1 MVCVSFSDF
10 VFQGS
15 FRITVNGLSAYHHP
29 PKGLLNACA
38 SLRQQLHRRLCHGG
52 HIQPEGGQRRFFLTI
67 RGKIIKPHH
76 GYILRHPQAPFPQ
89 KPDHQPGRAVAVAYQ
104 RGRQLF
110 RQGNRKALFGALA
123 ASLLLVPALYL
134 LAGKSILFGK
144 YPAAPLPFLRLTTP
158 EEFAALGP
166 VVADGPDV
174 EIRCRPRQDGTLIG
188 ARLKRRAESD
198 LKFRFILG
206 RGNERLT
213 KEVTFA
219 NGLRPADSVETGT
232 AFFVLLPPL
241 EGGFPEQVQAEVLPL

>member
-1 MVCVSFSDF
+1 M
-10 VFQGS
+10 
-15 FRITVNGLSAYHHP
+15 
-29 PKGLLNACA
+29 
-38 SLRQQLHRRLCHGG
+38 SL
-52 HIQPEGGQRRFFLTI
+52 I
-67 RGKIIKPHH
+67 
-76 GYILRHPQAPFPQ
+76 
-89 KPDHQPGRAVAVAYQ
+89 
-104 RGRQLF
+104 
-110 RQGNRKALFGALA
+110 GALA

-144 YPAAPLPFLRLTTP
+144 YPAAPILSRPDASELVLFLKSALPRGVTVHASPRIRAQLVFDFPTRALTDPAEPGEFYLFSLRPETMTQAELNAFRSALAADPTIAPITSANWNDLEYVIFAKLPSPRPPAPLPFLRLTTP